1 MRVKLLTGRAGPRG
15 VHDPGE
21 VIEVSDEEGRRMIA
35 AGQCVQ
41 DGVSRQARK
50 VRGNSAETA
59 ATLTHGETRG

>member
-1 MRVKLLTGRAGPRG
+1 M
-15 VHDPGE
+15 HDPGE